1 MKQVFYTG
9 LNEGKQIKNSKFN
22 KGGGNKSSAQV
33 GLYVDTKL
41 KIATTA
47 GFN

>member
-1 MKQVFYTG
+1 MRVNKLKTVSS
-9 LNEGKQIKNSKFN
+9 IKVE
-22 KGGGNKSSAQV
+22 GNKSSAQV
-33 GLYVDTKL
+33 GLYVDTKP